1 MENKQY
7 TILAVPG
14 SLCPNSS
21 NMHILRHIG
30 QSFAG
35 TNIIFTIFDGIG
47 NIPHFNPAID
57 TDPAPK
63 PVSIWRDQ
71 LVAADAVLIC
81 TPEYAFGVPGSLKNA
96 LDWTVSSNSYG
107 RKPVG
112 IITASSQGDNAHA
125 SLQLTFRALG
135 ANIADGATLLISF
148 VRTKINEKGMVTDA
162 GTEQLM
168 QQVINHLLRAITD
181 RESETEE

>member
-1 MENKQY
+1 MENRQY
-7 TILAVPG
+7 TILAVAG
-14 SLCPNSS
+14 SLSPDSS

-30 QSFAG
+30 KSFAG
-35 TNIIFTIFDGIG
+35 TNIIFTIFEGIG

-57 TDPAPK
+57 TDPASE

-96 LDWTVSSNSYG
+96 LDWTVSSDSFG

-112 IITASSQGDNAHA
+112 IITASSQGDKAHA
-125 SLQLTFRALG
+125 ALQLTFRALG
-135 ANIADGATLLISF
+135 AKIANGATLLISF

-162 GTEQLM
+162 GTEQSL
-168 QQVINHLLRAITD
+168 QQVINHLVRSITD
-181 RESETEE
+181 REPETEE